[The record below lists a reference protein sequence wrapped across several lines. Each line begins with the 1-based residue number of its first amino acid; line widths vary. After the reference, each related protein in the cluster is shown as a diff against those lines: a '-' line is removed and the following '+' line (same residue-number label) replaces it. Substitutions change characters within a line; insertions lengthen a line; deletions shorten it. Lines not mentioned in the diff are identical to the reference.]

1 MTETTETTETTDD
14 VITGEDLEWL
24 NRRMVGRAADAV
36 RAAGTVLMA
45 VGVVGVAASVWLVWR
60 IQQRLGDSTFDSFGE
75 GDDASWVDRFDGLA
89 NAYGTVVLPV
99 IAVALGYGLRLVA
112 DYAVVRTGGQL
123 GEFTAGDRVPPGPP
137 GAPGA
142 PGEGEPEPTLP
153 PDPAGYEPR
162 A

>member
-1 MTETTETTETTDD
+1 MSETTDD

-24 NRRMVGRAADAV
+24 NRRLVSRAAEAV
-36 RAAGTVLMA
+36 RTAGTVLMA
-45 VGVVGVAASVWLVWR
+45 VGAVGVAVAGWLVWR
-60 IQQRLGDSTFDSFGE
+60 LQQRLSEADSIGSFGE
-75 GDDASWVDRFDGLA
+75 RDEITWVDRVDGFA
-89 NAYGTVVLPV
+89 NAFGTVVLPV

-137 GAPGA
+137 GAPE
-142 PGEGEPEPTLP
+142 EGEPEPTLP

-162 A
+162 P